1 MIQHSL
7 MFVYALSTISIVT
20 IIFWTLCYPVY
31 LLLNVL
37 GLSSKLPRSQQ
48 IGCRLHKFGASW
60 LLWMCGVKVY
70 LGKKSAERLEKFA
83 NKNVIYVFNHST
95 NLDPFILTSALPA
108 NVRFIHKREL
118 TKVPLLGQALYCS
131 GHISV
136 DRADRSKAIE
146 ALKGAEDYVLKP
158 VHEGGSIAL
167 APEGTRTRDGKLVL
181 PFKKGP
187 FHISKNTQAVL
198 VPVLMKGGHNIFPP
212 GSLVLKPSI
221 VSMKVLDELDPKK
234 FKDDVDDMKDALEKI
249 FIEGLKDE
257 NWTAGDVAD
266 KEKERP
272 VSANFLFPVL
282 VFGITYKVAA
292 LVISLIWK

>member
-1 MIQHSL
+1 
-7 MFVYALSTISIVT
+7 MFVYALSTISIIT
-20 IIFWTLCYPVY
+20 IIFWTLATPVY
-31 LLLNVL
+31 YILNLL
-37 GLSSKLPRSQQ
+37 GMSSKAPRSQQ
-48 IGCRLHKFGASW
+48 IGCILHRFGASW

-70 LGKKSAERLEKFA
+70 LGKKSAERLDKFK

-146 ALKGAEDYVLKP
+146 ALKGAEDYVNLP
-158 VHEGGSIAL
+158 IHQGGSIAL

-187 FHISKNTQAVL
+187 FHIAKNTQAVL
-198 VPVLMKGGHNIFPP
+198 VPVIMKGGHNIFPP
-212 GSLVLKPSI
+212 GSVVLKPSV

-234 FKDDVDDMKDALEKI
+234 FNNDVDNMKDALEKI
-249 FIEGLKDE
+249 FIEAVKDE
-257 NWTAGDVAD
+257 NWKDGDAAD
-266 KEKERP
+266 IEKERP
-272 VSANFLFPVL
+272 VSASFLFPPL
-282 VFGITYKVAA
+282 VFGITYRVIST
-292 LVISLIWK
+292 VISLIWK